1 MTQSN
6 PHIGSS
12 FESWL
17 ADEGICA
24 DVTTAA
30 VKSVLALKL
39 THEMQQQGISKS
51 AMAARM
57 QTSRAQLDRL
67 LDPTNQSVTL
77 DTLQRAAHAVGKQ
90 IRLELV

>member
-17 ADEGICA
+17 ADEGIST